1 MKIQINDVSKINNPI
16 DFIPHNDPAYVSSF
30 EGIYHDDI
38 FKNEHSEYYSY
49 LKHQINNLDKLKILL
64 NNINLQFEYI
74 WLIIFRNNSDRI
86 TTSFV
91 IKTNTNQNGLSI
103 FWRKYMSRSEGSGQ
117 NDIYITKNEAF
128 IEDGCVDKI
137 KVQLTHFLKEPDNCL
152 ESI

>member
-1 MKIQINDVSKINNPI
+1 MKIQISKASKINNPI
-16 DFIPHNDPAYVSSF
+16 EFVSHNDPSYISSF
-30 EGIYHDDI
+30 EGVFDENI

-49 LKHQINNLDKLKILL
+49 LKHQVNNLDELKNLL
-64 NNINLQFEYI
+64 NNLNLQFEYI
-74 WLIIFRNNSDRI
+74 WLIIFRNDSNRI
-86 TTSFV
+86 ATSFV

-128 IEDGCVDKI
+128 IEDGCVGKI